1 MIVVWFSISTGDFL
15 NVLPAIK
22 GTAEGMAE
30 TVSAMWWGRKHKI
43 ERLHALGLKAPG
55 GRPPR
60 IPDWLRRAVLTEA
73 EKELAGLDLE
83 TVLTAEPA
91 LEDMTEG
98 EQLADLDQYGL
109 AMLIQVLRPRF
120 GSKNR
125 SRTAIGIAWNL
136 AETRYARVER
146 GDKQRCRLDEL
157 IEDVAMS

>member
-1 MIVVWFSISTGDFL
+1 LKDKQRCKWHGGKSTG
-15 NVLPAIK
+15 PK
-22 GTAEGMAE
+22 TAEGMAE

-43 ERLHALGLKAPG
+43 ERLHKLGLRAPG

-60 IPDWLRRAVLTEA
+60 IPDWLRRAVIQEA

-91 LEDMTEG
+91 FEDMTER

-109 AMLIQVLRPRF
+109 AMLIQVLRPRV

-125 SRTAIGIAWNL
+125 SRTAIGVAWNL
-136 AETRYARVER
+136 AETRYVRVER
-146 GDKQRCRLDEL
+146 GESRRSRLDEL
-157 IEDVAMS
+157 IEEVAIS